1 MSEQKDIQ
9 DGLKSLIEQTYLIE
23 QEYKNLHASYENL
36 QKIVKDVVDVMPTA
50 LWVLNDDGSLFLQN
64 SQATKKSELFKHI
77 NFSSDQEIEFH
88 GAVYLVKIADK
99 DGKKI
104 VSAVDIT
111 EQKRNERL
119 VSMGQVAAHLAHEIR
134 NPIGSV
140 SLLASTLLKRADA
153 KTQPIASEIQ
163 KAIWRVER
171 IIKATLLFTKGVQIN
186 AGVFN
191 FLELKS
197 ECEEALRY
205 YAYSKDIDIN
215 LGFESGFYNGD
226 KDLLAMVFQNLLF
239 NAVDAIEESDDES
252 GEISL
257 RYEKTDKEHKFYL
270 YDSGVSIKDKGAVF
284 EPFKTSKQKGN
295 GLGLALCVQIIAA
308 HKGSIEVTLEPKAFY
323 VNLPIFKDKQ

>member
-1 MSEQKDIQ
+1 
-9 DGLKSLIEQTYLIE
+9 
-23 QEYKNLHASYENL
+23 
-36 QKIVKDVVDVMPTA
+36 
-50 LWVLNDDGSLFLQN
+50 
-64 SQATKKSELFKHI
+64 
-77 NFSSDQEIEFH
+77 
-88 GAVYLVKIADK
+88 
-99 DGKKI
+99 
-104 VSAVDIT
+104 
-111 EQKRNERL
+111 
-119 VSMGQVAAHLAHEIR
+119 MGQVAAHLAHEIR

-163 KAIWRVER
+163 RAIWRVER
-171 IIKATLLFTKGVQIN
+171 IIKATLLFTKGVHIN

-205 YAYSKDIDIN
+205 YAYSKNIDIN

-239 NAVDAIEESDDES
+239 NAIDAIEESDDES

-257 RYEKTDKEHKFYL
+257 SYEKTDKEHKFYL

-308 HKGSIEVTLEPKAFY
+308 HKGSIEITLEPKTFCIS
-323 VNLPIFKDKQ
+323 LPIFKG